1 MQIRNI
7 LSQIRNYSGRNQFIY
22 TIDNFTKHNI
32 KYIKKFELSIRN
44 PKDLSFI
51 YPTVYESSIIFD
63 KGNMRVIQQF
73 QNDNLEELMNN
84 VSDFISREIKI

>member
-1 MQIRNI
+1 MQIRHI
-7 LSQIRNYSGRNQFIY
+7 LTQFRNYSGRNQFIY

-44 PKDLSFI
+44 PKDLSFM
-51 YPTVYESSIIFD
+51 YPTVYESSIMFD

-73 QNDNLEELMNN
+73 QNDNLEKLMND